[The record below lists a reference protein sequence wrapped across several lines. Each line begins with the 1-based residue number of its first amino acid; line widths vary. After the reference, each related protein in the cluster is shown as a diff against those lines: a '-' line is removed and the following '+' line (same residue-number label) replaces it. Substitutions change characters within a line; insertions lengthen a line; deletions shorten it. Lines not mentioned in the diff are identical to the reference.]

1 MNVIKKSLFF
11 IIFAAGAGLL
21 AWNYVSVP
29 IPAQWTEREA
39 RLIQSLSLSALPELA
54 PDPGN
59 PVADSAAAAELG
71 HRLYFDTRLSGGA
84 NVACA
89 TCHQPELMFTDGL
102 TLAVGSG
109 LGSRHT
115 PSLVGLAHSPWFY
128 WDGRKDSQW
137 AQALE
142 PLETR
147 HEHDS
152 DRTRISRLLAE
163 DKTYAAMYGEVV
175 GELPVLPD
183 QPRSASPLG
192 NTRQQAAWHAMTES
206 ERRAISEVFANVGK
220 ALAAYQRKLLPGS
233 TRFDDYADAISLD
246 RATGQDRAARQED
259 RVTRQDRVTPQDRA
273 ARQDRATLQ
282 DRAPQ
287 QEEPLSS
294 GEIAGLRLFI
304 GKAQC
309 VNCHN
314 GPLFTNHEFHNTG
327 VLSIPGQ
334 LPSMGRYDGIRMARQ
349 DPFNCLGEF
358 SDANPSDCIELRFA
372 RDDNELVG
380 AHKTPGL
387 RNVSLTAPYMHG
399 GQIETLAAVL
409 EHYNKAPVSML
420 SHNEA
425 KPLGLRAVELS
436 QLEAFI
442 RTLTAPLATPE
453 KWLTPPRYD

>member
-1 MNVIKKSLFF
+1 MNVIKKSLLF
-11 IIFAAGAGLL
+11 ILFAAGAGLL

-29 IPAQWTEREA
+29 IPPQWTEREA

-71 HRLYFDTRLSGGA
+71 HRLYFDTRLSGGE

-142 PLETR
+142 PLETS

-152 DRTRISRLLAE
+152 DRTRISRLLTE
-163 DKTYAAMYGEVV
+163 DKTYAAMYGEVF

-192 NTRQQAAWHAMTES
+192 NARQQAAWHAMTES

-259 RVTRQDRVTPQDRA
+259 RVTRQDCVSPRRTAPPGRTAPPSRTVPPSRKNRSRPARSRDCGCLSARHSASTATTGRCSPTMSFITPVCSPFRVSCRPWDVMTAFAWPGKIPSIAWVSLATQTPQIA
-273 ARQDRATLQ
+273 SSCVSPATTMNWW
-282 DRAPQ
+282 APT
-287 QEEPLSS
+287 
-294 GEIAGLRLFI
+294 R
-304 GKAQC
+304 
-309 VNCHN
+309 
-314 GPLFTNHEFHNTG
+314 
-327 VLSIPGQ
+327 
-334 LPSMGRYDGIRMARQ
+334 
-349 DPFNCLGEF
+349 
-358 SDANPSDCIELRFA
+358 
-372 RDDNELVG
+372 
-380 AHKTPGL
+380 
-387 RNVSLTAPYMHG
+387 
-399 GQIETLAAVL
+399 
-409 EHYNKAPVSML
+409 
-420 SHNEA
+420 
-425 KPLGLRAVELS
+425 
-436 QLEAFI
+436 
-442 RTLTAPLATPE
+442 PLA
-453 KWLTPPRYD
+453 